1 MVSKSGKKVY
11 YGSKRRKLNRAKIP
25 KVKNIAKSVRKIQRK
40 EELKHV
46 DSSIGKAMGLT
57 TAPSLLNGVPIS
69 ATATTT
75 SREGNDITSTSL
87 QFRYACVA
95 DANVAG
101 PTICRV
107 LICWDSQINGGT
119 PSVGEVLDIGIIT
132 DAVFAPY
139 ARESQK
145 RFKILYDRVH
155 FLQPV
160 VYDATSLIPY
170 GAYVYKKRK
179 LGRTVKYN
187 GSGSTAT
194 DMVTNGLWLFTLSDQ
209 PSNVPNIV
217 FGSRFYFK
225 DD

>member
-1 MVSKSGKKVY
+1 MVSKSLKKRY
-11 YGSKRRKLNRAKIP
+11 YGSKRRLAKKSTVP

-46 DSSIGKAMGLT
+46 DEFISKAMGLT

-87 QFRYACVA
+87 QFRYAVVA
-95 DANVAG
+95 DANVPG

-107 LICWDSQINGGT
+107 LICWDNQINGGT
-119 PSVGEVLDIGIIT
+119 PSVNDLLDIGVIT
-132 DAVFAPY
+132 DAVYAPY
-139 ARESQK
+139 ARETQK

-155 FLQPV
+155 MLQPT

-170 GAYVYKKRK
+170 GSYVYKKRK
-179 LGRTVKYN
+179 LGRTIKYN
-187 GSGSTAT
+187 GPNAT
-194 DMVTNGLWLFTLSDQ
+194 VSDMVTNGLWLFTLSDQ
-209 PSNVPNIV
+209 PSNIPNCV
-217 FGSRFYFK
+217 FASRFYFK